1 MLPVISP
8 RKAFDMLQNG
18 EARLV
23 DVRET
28 SEYAETFIPG
38 ARLVP
43 LSIAEVYPLKDADA
57 PEKPV
62 VFFCRSGNRT
72 EKNADL
78 LSRLAGDTQAWQM
91 EGGLSGWKK
100 EGLPTEAGRAQ
111 FPLFRQIQIGAG
123 SLVLL
128 GLLGGLVWTPMLFA
142 NMFLARMMPWRL
154 SLSPATAMG
163 TSLY

>member
-43 LSIAEVYPLKDADA
+43 LEAPVGVPLL
-57 PEKPV
+57 P
-62 VFFCRSGNRT
+62 S
-72 EKNADL
+72 
-78 LSRLAGDTQAWQM
+78 M
-91 EGGLSGWKK
+91 EGTLCVEPDGLF
-100 EGLPTEAGRAQ
+100 EGFFVAK
-111 FPLFRQIQIGAG
+111 LFK
-123 SLVLL
+123 
-128 GLLGGLVWTPMLFA
+128 P
-142 NMFLARMMPWRL
+142 
-154 SLSPATAMG
+154 
-163 TSLY
+163 